1 LMKTISATM
10 GRLGATVAGTDPC
23 STGGHP
29 QTFKEKRRL
38 QMNKF
43 RFTLMALA
51 IMAFTLMISSS
62 AQAQATRTWVSGVGD
77 DANPCSRTA
86 PCKTFAGA
94 ISKTATGGEID
105 VLDPGG
111 FGAVTITKSITI
123 DGGPFEAGVLVS
135 ATNGIIINAGTANA
149 STSVVALRNLDFNG
163 VGTGLNGIRIL
174 NAQNVIVDHCQI
186 YGFKGNPGRAISD
199 ERTQTSPVPM
209 LFVNDCYIR
218 DNVGGIAAGVVSAG
232 STRVVIDNTRI
243 QGNSQT
249 GVFANFG
256 AVLMVRFCN
265 ISGNLADGVQIIGA
279 GTQANVISSVIT
291 ENQGIGA
298 NNVSGTQF
306 SLADTSIINNLTGV
320 SGIMTSFGNNN
331 VRNNGGGNA
340 LPAPVGQQ

>member
-1 LMKTISATM
+1 M
-10 GRLGATVAGTDPC
+10 GRLGATVAGTDPS

-29 QTFKEKRRL
+29 KLSTEKRRL

-43 RFTLMALA
+43 RFTINALA
-51 IMAFTLMISSS
+51 IAIFTLAFASM

-123 DGGPFEAGVLVS
+123 EGGPFEAGVLVS
-135 ATNGIIINAGTANA
+135 GTNGIIINAPTDA
-149 STSVVALRNLDFNG
+149 VVALRNLDFNG

-174 NAQNVIVDHCQI
+174 AAKTVVVDHCQI
-186 YGFKGNPGRAISD
+186 YEFRGSPGRGISD
-199 ERTQTSPVPM
+199 ERTQTSPIPM
-209 LFVNDCYIR
+209 LYVNDCYIR
-218 DNVGGIAAGVVSAG
+218 DNVGGVAAVGVSPAVG
-232 STRVVIDNTRI
+232 IRVVIDNTRI
-243 QGNSQT
+243 QGNTQT
-249 GVFANFG
+249 GVTGSNG

-265 ISGNLADGVQIIGA
+265 ISGNLADGVNISGA
-279 GTQANVISSVIT
+279 GTQANVISSVLT
-291 ENQGIGA
+291 ENQGIAA
-298 NNVSGTQF
+298 NNNGGLQF
-306 SLADTSIINNLTGV
+306 SLADTSIINNITGV
-320 SGIMTSFGNNN
+320 SAGMTSFGNNN